1 MGIVRPSGREAVRL
15 STEARERAGPLVW
28 SEARGVGRR
37 PVVVSLSVVHIVARE
52 GARHSAADRTSVRD
66 QGTPYGEETAPA
78 S

>member
-1 MGIVRPSGREAVRL
+1 MGIVRPSGHEAVRL
-15 STEARERAGPLVW
+15 STEARERAGRLAG
-28 SEARGVGRR
+28 SEARRVGGR

-66 QGTPYGEETAPA
+66 QVPPHGEETAPA